1 MKIGAGKVIG
11 AAMFAAGV
19 AAIWLWPK
27 QKAEVSEDT
36 VVRPVRSMVVT
47 GKATLPELRCP
58 GKVRAGE
65 SRDLMFEVPGRLVEF
80 KLDRGQSVKKGDVL
94 GKLDMRDYEADVAK
108 AEAEFESK
116 KLSYERYSKAL
127 GKGGVSKDDVTKAE
141 AEYKTAKAQLAVA
154 KKALESCTLVAPYDG
169 LVADKYPEELDMVS
183 SGQKILTLLSIDK
196 VKFDITVP
204 ETAVI
209 SRRFTELLK
218 DRRRYVV
225 FDSLPNK
232 EFDVD
237 FEEATTQADAK
248 TQTFTVT
255 FSMPANAE
263 YNILPGMSVTLVIEG
278 GAKISGGESSE
289 AFLAVP
295 TVAVGADETGA
306 HFVWKLVQTDKEGEY
321 KTVKQ
326 VVETDATFGTNL
338 VVKKGLAEG
347 DRIAVAGVTILTE
360 GRTVTLWRE

>member
-127 GKGGVSKDDVTKAE
+127 GKGGTKELIA
-141 AEYKTAKAQLAVA
+141 AMGDLRRTVD
-154 KKALESCTLVAPYDG
+154 ALEYLVDDSRWP
-169 LVADKYPEELDMVS
+169 LPKYREML
-183 SGQKILTLLSIDK
+183 
-196 VKFDITVP
+196 
-204 ETAVI
+204 
-209 SRRFTELLK
+209 
-218 DRRRYVV
+218 
-225 FDSLPNK
+225 
-232 EFDVD
+232 
-237 FEEATTQADAK
+237 
-248 TQTFTVT
+248 
-255 FSMPANAE
+255 
-263 YNILPGMSVTLVIEG
+263 
-278 GAKISGGESSE
+278 
-289 AFLAVP
+289 
-295 TVAVGADETGA
+295 
-306 HFVWKLVQTDKEGEY
+306 FVY
-321 KTVKQ
+321 
-326 VVETDATFGTNL
+326 
-338 VVKKGLAEG
+338 
-347 DRIAVAGVTILTE
+347 
-360 GRTVTLWRE
+360 